1 VDAFSY
7 LSVLLSI
14 VLGLGVTQVLTG
26 LGRVIEARD
35 RVRTFGPALIWAGVI
50 LLVHVQTWWVM
61 FGLRAHEGWT
71 FGAFLIVLLQ
81 PLVLYLLAALVLPA
95 DFGGAAPLDLRAHY
109 FRHAPWFFGIGVLLL
124 VQSVARDLVISGA
137 LPSVA
142 NLSVHV
148 VFLVLWSGGA
158 VTRRP
163 GYHWFVAVA
172 TATLFCVYIAALFP
186 QLR

>member
-1 VDAFSY
+1 MDAFSY

-14 VLGLGVTQVLTG
+14 VLGLGVTQVLTS

-50 LLVHVQTWWVM
+50 LLIHVQTWWVM
-61 FGLRAHEGWT
+61 FGLRTHQGWT

-81 PLVLYLLAALVLPA
+81 PLVLYLLSALVLPA
-95 DFGGAAPLDLRAHY
+95 DFGGGSPVDLRAHY
-109 FRHAPWFFGIGVLLL
+109 FRHAPWFFGFGVLLL
-124 VQSVARDLVISGA
+124 VQSVARDVLMSGG
-137 LPSVA
+137 LPSLA

-148 VFLVLWSGGA
+148 AFLALWTGA
-158 VTRRP
+158 ALTHRTA
-163 GYHWFVAVA
+163 YHWFVAVA
-172 TATLFCVYIAALFP
+172 TAALFCLYVAALFP